1 MGAMRMKNNY
11 DFSKITI
18 LIVDDE
24 TSILKA
30 VRRTLIPEG
39 FTVLTAES
47 GKEGLEILEKEKID
61 LIISDYK
68 MPEMNGF
75 EFLKQVK
82 KLYPKIYRII
92 LSGYIEEGIVSEAI
106 LKGIASTFIGKPWE
120 IDVLINK
127 IKQISKIYMTI
138 NNEKL
143 LEYINSIEKLPSLP
157 ETYKEISQAI
167 EQGASAKELE
177 GIIKKDVSLTTELLH
192 IANSIFYGTF
202 KVMSLKQAIVR
213 IGNLQLKNLILFNS
227 INKIPVSESQK
238 PYMKELFNI
247 AFISS
252 KYYGQLYKKIY
263 DERVSINYEA
273 IPLLYNI
280 GKILLLQFDFDNFLK
295 IIQNLSKE
303 NNYSFAEVEEILN
316 KSINHKELGAY
327 FLCSWNLPEIFI
339 EASLFYNTPDAISP
353 EYDKEIKALC
363 AIDKIISFLKYGK
376 KEELKNIDICN
387 KITKYE
393 NIEDIITEIEDELN
407 NMGE

>member
-1 MGAMRMKNNY
+1 MINNY

-47 GKEGLEILEKEKID
+47 GKEGLEILKKEKVD

-82 KLYPKIYRII
+82 KSYPKIYRII

-106 LKGIASTFIGKPWE
+106 LKGIASTFVGKPWE
-120 IDVLINK
+120 VSVLINK
-127 IKQISKIYMTI
+127 IKQIARIYMTV

-143 LEYINSIEKLPSLP
+143 IEYINSIEKLPSLP
-157 ETYKEISQAI
+157 ETYQEISQAI
-167 EQGASAKELE
+167 EKGVSAKGLE
-177 GIIKKDVSLTTELLH
+177 DIIKKDVSLAIELLH
-192 IANSIFYGTF
+192 IANSIFYGSY

-227 INKIPVSESQK
+227 INKIPVSEAQK
-238 PYMKELFNI
+238 PYMKELFNL

-252 KYYGQLYKKIY
+252 KYYGQLYRKIY
-263 DERVSINYEA
+263 KEKISVNYEA

-280 GKILLLQFDFDNFLK
+280 GKILLMQFDFDDFLK
-295 IIQNLSKE
+295 IAKNLSKE
-303 NNYSFAEVEEILN
+303 NNYCFGDIEEKMGRN
-316 KSINHKELGAY
+316 INHRELGAY

-339 EASLFYNTPDAISP
+339 ESALFYNYPDLVSP
-353 EYDKEIKALC
+353 EYEKEIKTLC
-363 AIDKIISFLKYGK
+363 AIDRIIAFIKYGD
-376 KEELKNIDICN
+376 KEELKDIDICN
-387 KITKYE
+387 GVINFE
-393 NIEDIITEIEDELN
+393 EIQDIIVEIDDDLGKMEQ
-407 NMGE
+407 